1 MRSFNDTILNTTNS
15 NKTFFFYFRYMFY
28 DVIGIRNT
36 FQKIQ
41 HGSHVIVV
49 RPILKDFPVNMY
61 MGTFGANQHWIE

>member
-1 MRSFNDTILNTTNS
+1 
-15 NKTFFFYFRYMFY
+15 MFY
-28 DVIGIRNT
+28 DIIGIRNT